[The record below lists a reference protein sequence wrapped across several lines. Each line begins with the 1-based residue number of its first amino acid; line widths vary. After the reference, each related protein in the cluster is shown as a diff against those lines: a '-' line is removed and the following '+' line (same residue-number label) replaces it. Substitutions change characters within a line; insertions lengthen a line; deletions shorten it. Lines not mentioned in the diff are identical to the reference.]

1 MFCKRCHK
9 KIIIVV
15 KDLYEAKNKC
25 ICNYIY
31 NANGFISVTTEK
43 TELTGV
49 RNGSRSERK

>member
-9 KIIIVV
+9 KIIKVV
-15 KDLYEAKNKC
+15 KDLYDAKNKC
-25 ICNYIY
+25 ICN
-31 NANGFISVTTEK
+31 NNGFISVTTER